1 MKEIYSK
8 KQFVEALRIL
18 QNVDEWDN
26 KLYDAGIQLNDG
38 CPLYETISEYVYM
51 LEHMFEV
58 KDGLISWWCWET
70 DYGKD
75 ERMTTVTADDKEYIL
90 DSSEALY
97 DFLIKCMNEKT
108 EEV

>member
-8 KQFVEALRIL
+8 EQFVEALRIL
-18 QNVDEWDN
+18 QNADEWDN
-26 KLYDAGIQLNDG
+26 KLYDAGIHLHDG
-38 CPLYETISEYVYM
+38 CPLYEMLSEYVHM

-58 KDGLISWWCWET
+58 EDEWISWWCWET

-75 ERMTTVTADDKEYIL
+75 DRLTTVTDGNNDYIL

-97 DFLIKCMNEKT
+97 DFLIECMNEKT